1 MADAS
6 LTFKPA
12 DIATAS
18 DAASKAMSKINAG
31 SAVWDLDAS
40 AAVSAV
46 AARSAAWD
54 SAASKCSDAISAAS
68 HATVSAAAALSKV
81 NSLASTVIRTND
93 TGSSAAVHYITR
105 TSAGLLKFMYSTVL

>member
-18 DAASKAMSKINAG
+18 DAASKAISKINAG

-46 AARSAAWD
+46 AARSTAWD
-54 SAASKCSDAISAAS
+54 AGGNAASAASDAMSAAS
-68 HATVSAAAALSKV
+68 NAYSKV
-81 NSLASTVIRTND
+81 MSLASTVIRTND

-105 TSAGLLKFMYSTVL
+105 TSAGLLKFMYSNTL